1 VLHPR
6 ARRPAQGRPHP
17 GDDVGLSSTT
27 RLWLSVVV
35 AATLTLALW
44 LTHSESSPLHEF
56 SIWHPSIGN
65 VLGFLGVPSLIL
77 GVAASGNAHQPS
89 EGVFYVLFLVQWLGL
104 SYLALTPVSRRST
117 RS

>member
-1 VLHPR
+1 M
-6 ARRPAQGRPHP
+6 
-17 GDDVGLSSTT
+17 GLSSTT
-27 RLWLSVVV
+27 RLRLSVVV

-65 VLGFLGVPSLIL
+65 VLGFLGLPSLIL
-77 GVAASGNAHQPS
+77 GIFVSGNVHQPS
-89 EGVFYVLFLVQWLGL
+89 ESVFYFLFLLQWLGL